1 MAPSPDHVKGGGRD
15 RDRPVER
22 VISCAH
28 GDDVVFVVI
37 VVDRHDAR
45 EEASMPQPKKIVQ
58 PDDLPVRKSHS
69 QVVTVTGGTLVFVAG
84 MTSRSEVDASPVH
97 PGDMR
102 AQLRQVCENIGRA
115 LRSVG
120 ADFSD
125 VVKTTTFTTDVDEY
139 HRVSDERF
147 KYFQR
152 DLPTSAL
159 IGVRRLSH
167 PDLMVEIEAMAV
179 IPPAAR
185 PRRQARA
192 R

>member
-1 MAPSPDHVKGGGRD
+1 MTNHKN
-15 RDRPVER
+15 
-22 VISCAH
+22 
-28 GDDVVFVVI
+28 
-37 VVDRHDAR
+37 
-45 EEASMPQPKKIVQ
+45 IVQ
-58 PDDLPVRKSHS
+58 PHNLPVRETHS

-84 MTSRSEVDASPVH
+84 MTSRSEEDASPVH
-97 PGDMR
+97 AGDMR
-102 AQLRQVCENIGRA
+102 AQIRQVCENIGRA

-147 KYFQR
+147 KYFKR

-159 IGVRRLSH
+159 IGVSRLAH

-179 IPPAAR
+179 IPT
-185 PRRQARA
+185 
-192 R
+192 

>member
-1 MAPSPDHVKGGGRD
+1 MP
-15 RDRPVER
+15 RPKT
-22 VISCAH
+22 
-28 GDDVVFVVI
+28 I
-37 VVDRHDAR
+37 VR
-45 EEASMPQPKKIVQ
+45 
-58 PDDLPVRKSHS
+58 PDDLPVRTSHS
-69 QVVTVTGGTLVFVAG
+69 QVITVTGGTLVFVAG

-102 AQLRQVCENIGRA
+102 AQIRQVCENIGRA
-115 LRSVG
+115 LRAVG
-120 ADFSD
+120 ADFAD

-147 KYFQR
+147 KFFQR

-179 IPPAAR
+179 IPT
-185 PRRQARA
+185 PRRRRKPAGQEAA
-192 R
+192 QDG

>member
-1 MAPSPDHVKGGGRD
+1 
-15 RDRPVER
+15 
-22 VISCAH
+22 
-28 GDDVVFVVI
+28 
-37 VVDRHDAR
+37 
-45 EEASMPQPKKIVQ
+45 MPQPKKIVQ
-58 PDDLPVRKSHS
+58 PADLPLRKTHS
-69 QVVTVTGGTLVFVAG
+69 QVITVTGGTLVFVAG

-102 AQLRQVCENIGRA
+102 AQVRQVCENIGRA

-120 ADFSD
+120 ADFAD

-139 HRVSDERF
+139 HRVADERF

-159 IGVRRLSH
+159 IGVKRLSH

-179 IPPAAR
+179 IPAPAR
-185 PRRQARA
+185 TRRRA
-192 R
+192 NAE